1 MEETCL
7 QNVHPVHIET
17 EKIRQEAA
25 EDVAH
30 GTSDPDRGRMKLYFA
45 RRITLRGFL
54 LAEKSHF
61 FHDAKND
68 VRKLSHAS
76 GMPTFSNIEF
86 AILVL
91 TALDRYAQVIRNS
104 GNKNCSGVEWN
115 LLMPALSRKMSGK

>member
-25 EDVAH
+25 EDAAH

-45 RRITLRGFL
+45 RRITLRGFFWQKR
-54 LAEKSHF
+54 AIF
-61 FHDAKND
+61 FMMQKTMFENCRIHPDAN
-68 VRKLSHAS
+68 
-76 GMPTFSNIEF
+76 FSNIEF

-91 TALDRYAQVIRNS
+91 TETGEAELLVSALP
-104 GNKNCSGVEWN
+104 GG
-115 LLMPALSRKMSGK
+115 